1 MKLLL
6 PEYLVGYNC
15 WLTFCSCVGIL
26 KKLENQKIWTQSYR
40 FAKSTRKGI
49 LSGIRTW
56 VFFCFHFNFPVYPA
70 QVPHLI
76 LFLEFNSQTSKYEH
90 LKHLLYCVKYLH
102 MCKDIPFPA
111 GSFELETTL
120 QGLKRRLS
128 GTVNQV
134 LPITPEILRRIHAKL
149 NLEKL
154 ADLALWCCFL
164 VTFYC
169 LLRKANSVPEGPDY
183 QVDQI
188 LARQHIRF
196 DHENRMVLIFV
207 GWSKTNQYGNRDLVV
222 PVPSNSDPA
231 LDLYRHICNLFA
243 RVNVQ
248 GERPAFSFS
257 NNKFVSYTS
266 FTSRLKSLLLT
277 AGVDP
282 AKYSGHSFR
291 RGGATYLHSLGA
303 SPLEIQASGDW
314 QTMVFTRYL
323 HLSLEDRWRSQQLM
337 ADAISKSSS

>member
-1 MKLLL
+1 MTFSWQTSTLLTSV
-6 PEYLVGYNC
+6 Y
-15 WLTFCSCVGIL
+15 TSAGIL
-26 KKLENQKIWTQSYR
+26 EQLETQNIWTQSYR
-40 FAKSTRKGI
+40 FAKSTRKGMV
-49 LSGIRTW
+49 SGIRTW
-56 VFFCFHFNFPVYPA
+56 IFFCLHFNLPVYPA
-70 QVPHLI
+70 QVKHLI

-102 MCKDIPFPA
+102 LCKDIPFPS

-134 LPITPEILRRIHAKL
+134 LPITPEILRKIYAKL
-149 NLEKL
+149 KISHK

-183 QVDQI
+183 NVDQI
-188 LARQHIRF
+188 LARKHVRL
-196 DHENRMVLIFV
+196 DHQNHMVLIFV

-222 PVPSNSDPA
+222 PIPANTDPA
-231 LDLYRHICNLFA
+231 LDLYRHLCSLFSK
-243 RVNVQ
+243 VKVTSD
-248 GERPAFSFS
+248 RPAFSFS
-257 NNKFVSYTS
+257 ERSFVSYSS
-266 FTSRLKSLLLT
+266 FTSRLKSLLSA

-282 AKYSGHSFR
+282 AKFSGHSFR

-303 SPLEIQASGDW
+303 TPLEIQASGDW

-337 ADAISKSSS
+337 ADAISCTSTT

>member
-1 MKLLL
+1 M
-6 PEYLVGYNC
+6 
-15 WLTFCSCVGIL
+15 
-26 KKLENQKIWTQSYR
+26 
-40 FAKSTRKGI
+40 

-56 VFFCFHFNFPVYPA
+56 IFFCLYFDFPIYPA
-70 QVPHLI
+70 HVQHLI
-76 LFLEFNSQTSKYEH
+76 FFLEFNSQTSKYEH

-102 MCKDIPFPA
+102 MCKDIPFPT

-134 LPITPEILRRIHAKL
+134 LPITPEILKKIYEKL
-149 NLEKL
+149 NMNKL
-154 ADLALWCCFL
+154 ADLAVWCSFL

-169 LLRKANSVPEGPDY
+169 LLRKANSVPETPDY
-183 QVDQI
+183 DVDKI
-188 LARQHIRF
+188 LARKHVRF
-196 DHENRMVLIFV
+196 DHSNRMVLIFV
-207 GWSKTNQYGNRDLVV
+207 GWSKTNQFGNRDLVV
-222 PVPSNSDPA
+222 PVPANDDPA
-231 LDLYRHICNLFA
+231 LDLYRHICSLFT
-243 RVNVQ
+243 RVRVS

-257 NNKFVSYTS
+257 NKHFVSYTS
-266 FTSRLKSLLLT
+266 FTSRLKSLLLS

-282 AKYSGHSFR
+282 AQYSGHSFR

-303 SPLEIQASGDW
+303 TPLEIQASGDW

-337 ADAISKSSS
+337 ADAISRSCFH

>member
-1 MKLLL
+1 MI
-6 PEYLVGYNC
+6 
-15 WLTFCSCVGIL
+15 SAGIL
-26 KKLENQKIWTQSYR
+26 EQLESQNIWTQSYR

-56 VFFCFHFNFPVYPA
+56 VFFCCNFNLPIYPA
-70 QVPHLI
+70 QVQHLI

-102 MCKDIPFPA
+102 MCKDLPFPS

-134 LPITPEILRRIHAKL
+134 LPITPSILRKIYSKL
-149 NLEKL
+149 DLSRPS
-154 ADLALWCCFL
+154 DLALWCCFL

-169 LLRKANSVPEGPDY
+169 LLRKANSVPEGQDFN
-183 QVDQI
+183 VEQI
-188 LARQHIRF
+188 LARKHVRF
-196 DHENRMVLIFV
+196 DHQSKMVLIFV
-207 GWSKTNQYGNRDLVV
+207 GWSKTNQFGNRDLVV
-222 PVPSNSDPA
+222 PIPSNSDPA
-231 LDLYRHICNLFA
+231 LDLYRHMNHLFGM
-243 RVNVQ
+243 VQ
-248 GERPAFSFS
+248 VPGWRPAFSFS
-257 NNKFVSYTS
+257 DNGFVTYSS
-266 FTSRLKSLLLT
+266 FTSRLKTLLMA
-277 AGVDP
+277 AGIDP
-282 AKYSGHSFR
+282 SKYSGHSFR

-303 SPLEIQASGDW
+303 TPLEIQASGDW

-337 ADAISKSSS
+337 ADDISVTC